1 MKVFVRSIHAFPV
14 ATSGKVFVGGRAKEI
29 TLLRSPLV
37 QIRQP
42 RLMFGGSILSFQVLM
57 TSECTT
63 TFFFHHPCHMSWTFL
78 AFFFLHVFCANR
90 WGGFGNF
97 RTIQPRN
104 FNSPIAFRTLS
115 SLTLLGQTNACE
127 LSFPNA
133 GSRGLQ
139 AFSRVFH
146 ASSGNSSYNGA
157 EPGIW
162 VWVASG
168 VFAPRPN
175 LITTYSCQDSCGEK
189 GFVQKRILAVRF
201 YKYAF
206 E

>member
-1 MKVFVRSIHAFPV
+1 M
-14 ATSGKVFVGGRAKEI
+14 ATSGKVFVGGQAKEI

-63 TFFFHHPCHMSWTFL
+63 TFSFHHPCHMSWTFL

-90 WGGFGNF
+90 WGGGGFGNF

-115 SLTLLGQTNACE
+115 SLTLLGETNACE

-175 LITTYSCQDSCGEK
+175 LLHIAAKTHVERK
-189 GFVQKRILAVRF
+189 GLCKRESLRLGFTNTLLNRF
-201 YKYAF
+201 KAAKPSTF
-206 E
+206 

>member
-1 MKVFVRSIHAFPV
+1 MHNDIFLSSSMSYVMDF
-14 ATSGKVFVGGRAKEI
+14 
-29 TLLRSPLV
+29 
-37 QIRQP
+37 
-42 RLMFGGSILSFQVLM
+42 FG
-57 TSECTT
+57 
-63 TFFFHHPCHMSWTFL
+63 
-78 AFFFLHVFCANR
+78 FFFLHVFAR
-90 WGGFGNF
+90 TDGVGGGGFGNF

-139 AFSRVFH
+139 ACSRVFH

-175 LITTYSCQDSCGEK
+175 LLHIAAKTHVERK
-189 GFVQKRILAVRF
+189 GLCKRQSLRLGFTNTLLNRF
-201 YKYAF
+201 KAAKSSTC
-206 E
+206 